1 MIHLATVAGGLIT
14 HCVPLGA
21 TVSAG
26 EALVHVEPAQ
36 GPPET
41 ITAPLA
47 GIVEHQRLK
56 GEVAPAFA
64 RVVGLTRAVLAPA
77 DGRLTWIATLGPV
90 GPTTLVALLDTGEA
104 VLPLRAGGPG
114 FVGRPFARL
123 GAKVTRGAALLE
135 LRGDEL

>member
-1 MIHLATVAGGLIT
+1 MIHLATVAGGEVR
-14 HCVPLGA
+14 HCVALGTA
-21 TVSAG
+21 VAPG
-26 EALVHVEPAQ
+26 AALVHVEPAQ

-47 GIVEHQRLK
+47 GVVEHQRLE

-77 DGRLTWIATLGPV
+77 AGRLTWLATLGPV

-104 VLPLRAGGPG
+104 VMPLRAGGAG

-123 GAKVTRGAALLE
+123 GARVEAGQAVLE